1 MRYPCAWLST
11 LTPGH
16 IQRAARRAKT
26 CSRGKGPRR
35 SGRRE
40 RESGA
45 MPRGALRER
54 WFIRARMRQTS
65 CARSPGKARAA
76 LAKSRACVLSAP
88 PLALGEG
95 KRAEDGP
102 TPAPEDEAWGQ
113 FRTSVGLFDK

>member
-1 MRYPCAWLST
+1 MRYLRAWLLLSLRQAT
-11 LTPGH
+11 YDGRPPG
-16 IQRAARRAKT
+16 KT